1 MWRSLPLSL
10 RPSVAQGPWLLDIA
24 QSLDALDRLG
34 EGIFTLDAEGRFAY
48 LNRTAQRLLPALTGA
63 TASDLLGTSIWDA
76 SPCFSQTPTAT
87 ALRRALA
94 DRAPISHPVRD
105 PVSGRTLELRV
116 YPSAEG
122 MSVLLI
128 EPPSPGEAGLL
139 DALGDLYLACD
150 HEWRLTLINTR
161 AAEYFRFLGRSR
173 DELLGESVWEVIPGL
188 SGSRFQ
194 AEAFRAVVEQAEVEF
209 ESFFAPMSRWFS
221 VRLTPAPG
229 GIIACARDVTARYP
243 ARSADARRVPENV
256 ETQEAHRR
264 FRSLVESIDD
274 VLFQLDPEQ
283 RCVNLFGRW
292 LEREGFLP
300 EQFLGRTTREILGPA
315 ESPVHERANLRAL
328 AGETVTYEW
337 TLPTS
342 RGPRHVLNTLSPLR
356 SPDGTITGI
365 VGVGRD
371 ITARIEAEQHV
382 RQAQKMEA
390 VGRFAGGVA
399 HDLNNM
405 VMIIMGF
412 SDFLLTTIQRDDPRW
427 ADADEIRKA
436 AERAMQLTRQLLGF
450 SRHRV
455 VARAVL
461 SLNDVVTG
469 MNKMLR
475 PLLGE
480 DMTLATDL
488 AGDLG
493 GVEADYGQMEQ
504 VLMNLTLNA
513 RDAMGSGG
521 RLGIET
527 RNVDFPEGSAYQ
539 HLGIPIP
546 GGSYVMLAVS
556 DTGHG
561 MTAEVKSHLF
571 EPFFTTKP
579 TTQNTGL
586 GLATV
591 YGIVAQSGGYLWVE
605 SEPGHG
611 SNFKICFP
619 RALSED
625 PTGVVDVESPPLSR
639 GTETVLLVEDE
650 EAVRA
655 LASRVLTEQGY
666 LVLEASNGREGLA
679 IAEQVG
685 KGIDLVLTDMI
696 MPEMGGQELAARI
709 GRILPDVQVLY
720 ISGYSETDKLRRGIR
735 DLPEPLLQKPFSAEY
750 LAATVRQTL
759 DRSPRP

>member
-1 MWRSLPLSL
+1 MWGSLPLSL
-10 RPSVAQGPWLLDIA
+10 RPSTTQGPWLLDSA
-24 QSLDALDRLG
+24 QSLDALDRIG
-34 EGIFTLDAEGRFAY
+34 EGIFTLDAEGRFTY
-48 LNRTAQRLLPALTGA
+48 VNRTAQRLLPALTGA
-63 TASDLLGTSIWDA
+63 NAPDLLGTSIWDG
-76 SPCFSQTPTAT
+76 SPSFSHTPTAA

-94 DRAPISHPVRD
+94 DRAPVSHPVRD
-105 PVSGRTLELRV
+105 PVSGRILELRV
-116 YPSAEG
+116 YPSAAG

-128 EPPSPGEAGLL
+128 EPLSPGEAGLL
-139 DALGDLYLACD
+139 DALSDLYLACD
-150 HEWRLTLINTR
+150 HDWRLTLINTR
-161 AAEYFRFLGRSR
+161 AAQYLRFLGRSR
-173 DELLGESVWEVIPGL
+173 DELLGESVWDAIPGL

-194 AEAFRAVVEQAEVEF
+194 AEAFRAVVEQNEAEF
-209 ESFFAPMSRWFS
+209 DSFFAPMSRWFS
-221 VRLTPAPG
+221 VWLTPTPG
-229 GIIACARDVTARYP
+229 GIIACVRDVTSRYAAR
-243 ARSADARRVPENV
+243 AADARQVPESA
-256 ETQEAHRR
+256 EMQEANRR
-264 FRSLVESIDD
+264 VRSLVESVDD
-274 VLFQLDPEQ
+274 VIFQLDPRQ

-300 EQFLGRTTREILGPA
+300 EQFLGRTIREILGPA
-315 ESPVHERANLRAL
+315 ESAVHERAGQRVL

-356 SPDGTITGI
+356 SPDGSITGI

-371 ITARIEAEQHV
+371 ITARIEAEQQM

-412 SDFLLTTIQRDDPRW
+412 SDFLLAAIERDDPRR
-427 ADADEIRKA
+427 ADVDEIRKA

-455 VARAVL
+455 VARTVL
-461 SLNDVVTG
+461 NLNDIVSG
-469 MNKMLR
+469 MAKMLR

-480 DMTLATDL
+480 DMMLTTDL

-504 VLMNLTLNA
+504 VVMNLTLNA

-521 RLGIET
+521 RLSIET
-527 RNVDFPEGSAYQ
+527 RNVDFPDGAACQY
-539 HLGIPIP
+539 LGIPIP

-561 MTAEVKSHLF
+561 MSAEVKSHLF

-579 TTQNTGL
+579 ATQNTGL

-611 SNFKICFP
+611 SSFKLCFP
-619 RALSED
+619 RVLSD
-625 PTGVVDVESPPLSR
+625 DLVDVVNVAPPVPPR

-650 EAVRA
+650 ESVRA
-655 LASRVLTEQGY
+655 LTSRVLTALGY
-666 LVLEASNGREGLA
+666 RVLEASNGREGLT
-679 IAEQVG
+679 IAEQIG
-685 KGIDLVLTDMI
+685 RGIDLVLTDMI
-696 MPEMGGQELAARI
+696 MPEMGGVELAGHI
-709 GRILPDVQVLY
+709 GRTLPDVRVLY
-720 ISGYSETDKLRRGIR
+720 MSGYSETDKLQRGIR
-735 DLPEPLLQKPFSAEY
+735 DMPEPFLQKPFSAEN
-750 LAATVRQTL
+750 LAVTVRQTL
-759 DRSPRP
+759 DRSPSS